1 MRGAVFQENAVLAR
15 SSAINCRLRCIQVCV
30 AFALAAAACA
40 QPPAY
45 DLVLVGGAVI
55 DGTGSDRFEAD
66 VAIIDGQIVE
76 VSSEGLGTEG
86 AARVID
92 VTGKVVA
99 PGFIDIHSHLDPLLR
114 LPEGESKARQGVT
127 TVLGG
132 PDGSAPLP
140 LGQYLDSASV
150 LGVGVNVAMLVG
162 HNSVRRE
169 VMGNDNRAPTSTEL
183 SEMQGLVQRGMDDGA
198 WGLSTGLRYLPGA
211 FSELDEVVA
220 LAEVAG
226 GAGGVYT
233 SHLRE
238 EGLEL
243 IGGVAEAIEIGRRA
257 DLPIVLTHHKVIGQP
272 MWGSSELTL
281 AMVDSANAA
290 GRRIRIDQ
298 YPYTASYTG
307 IQILVP
313 PWAMGG
319 GTEAFLERVDDP
331 MIRDSIVD
339 GIVFNLINDRGG
351 NDLSRVQFALVEWM
365 RELEGQTLGD
375 WAEMRG
381 LQPTME
387 TGAELVIEAI
397 RRGGASAIYHVMDQ
411 NDVDR
416 IMQHPM
422 TAIASDGR
430 LVQPGEGHPHPRWY
444 GTFPRVLGEYVR
456 DRGVLT
462 LEEAV
467 RKMTSLPA
475 DHIGMTDRGILAA
488 GMAADVVVFDPDR
501 VADRATFQDPHQ
513 YPDGINYVVVNGVVA
528 VDDGVFR
535 DERAGVIL
543 RK

>member
-1 MRGAVFQENAVLAR
+1 MFAR
-15 SSAINCRLRCIQVCV
+15 SSAIDCRLRCIQFCV
-30 AFALAAAACA
+30 ASALAVAACA

-66 VAIIDGQIVE
+66 VAIVGGQIAE
-76 VSSEGLGTEG
+76 VSREGLRTEG

-140 LGQYLDSASV
+140 LGQYLDSAAV
-150 LGVGVNVAMLVG
+150 LGVGINVAMLVG

-169 VMGNDNRAPTSTEL
+169 VMGNENRAPTSAEL
-183 SEMQGLVQRGMDDGA
+183 SEMQSLVQQGMDDGA

-298 YPYTASYTG
+298 YPYTASYTS

-313 PWAMGG
+313 PWALGG
-319 GTEAFLERVDDP
+319 GTEAFLDRLGDP
-331 MIRDSIVD
+331 ILRDSIVE

-365 RELEGQTLGD
+365 PELEGQTLGD

-411 NDVDR
+411 GDVDR
-416 IMQHPM
+416 IMRHPM

-475 DHIGMTDRGILAA
+475 DHIGMADRGILAV
-488 GMAADVVVFDPDR
+488 GMAADVVVFDPGR

-535 DERAGVIL
+535 DERAGAVL